1 MGIEHYLA
9 VDLGA
14 SGGRVMLGRWDG
26 THISIE
32 PLTRFDNGPTVVHG
46 RMHWDIL
53 GIWRHITAGIQTH
66 ASRGGAPLA
75 GISVDSWG
83 VDYGLLDRQGKLLAN
98 PTCYRDHR
106 TDGIFDAAFARV
118 SRDQIYA
125 TTGIQFMQF
134 NTLYQLLSMRLSAD
148 PQLDAA
154 ENLLLIPD
162 LLHYWL
168 SGVAAVEYT
177 NASTTQMLD
186 ARTRA
191 WADPLLAQ
199 LDIPRGILPRLVQP
213 GTVLAPLLGSVCDQV
228 GLRDAPPVI
237 TGATHDTAAAI
248 AAIPGLD
255 THSVYLSSGTWSLMG
270 MELPEPILTEAALRV
285 NFTNEG
291 GVDGTIR
298 FLKNIAGLW
307 LLQECRRSWQR
318 HGQQYTWEELLA
330 LASNAP
336 AFVSIVNP
344 DAAAFLNPDDMPAAI
359 QAYCAQH
366 GIPVPQTPGAIV
378 RCCLESLALR
388 YRTVLDTLR
397 DLTGRDIHT
406 IRVVGGGSQNQL
418 LNRFTAD
425 ACNLPVVAGPVEAT
439 ALGNVL
445 LQALTVGAI
454 PDLATGR
461 RIIAESFP
469 PTVIEPS
476 TDRAAWD
483 AQLQRFVT
491 LPA

>member
-1 MGIEHYLA
+1 MPIDHFLA

-26 THISIE
+26 SRISIE
-32 PLTRFDNGPTVVHG
+32 PLTRFDNGPTPVHQ
-46 RMHWDIL
+46 RLHWDIL
-53 GIWRHITAGIQTH
+53 GIWRHINDGIRTH
-66 ASRGGAPLA
+66 VSRGGAPLA

-83 VDYGLLDRQGKLLAN
+83 VDYGLLDRTGQLLGN

-106 TDGIFDAAFARV
+106 TDGMMDQAFARV
-118 SRDQIYA
+118 RSDRIFA

-134 NTLYQLLSMRLSAD
+134 NTVYQLLSMRLSNDPHLELAD
-148 PQLDAA
+148 K
-154 ENLLLIPD
+154 LLLIPD
-162 LLHYWL
+162 LLHYWM
-168 SGVAAVEYT
+168 SGVAAAEYT

-186 ARTRA
+186 CHTRT
-191 WADPLLAQ
+191 WAGDMLTA
-199 LDIPRGILPRLVQP
+199 LDIPQHMLPTVIQP
-213 GTVLAPLLGSVCDQV
+213 GTVLGPLLGSVIDDT
-228 GLRDAPPVI
+228 GLGSAPPVI
-237 TGATHDTAAAI
+237 AGATHDTGAAI

-255 THSVYLSSGTWSLMG
+255 ANSAYISSGTWSLMG
-270 MELPEPILTEAALRV
+270 MEVPAPVVSAQARAV

-291 GVDGTIR
+291 GINQTIR
-298 FLKNIAGLW
+298 LLKNIAGLW

-318 HGQQYTWEELLA
+318 QGHSYTWEDLLA
-330 LASNAP
+330 QAAMAP

-344 DAAAFLNPDDMPAAI
+344 DAPEFLNPDDMPRAI
-359 QAYCAQH
+359 QAYCARNH
-366 GIPVPQTPGAIV
+366 IPVPESHGAMI

-388 YRTVLDTLR
+388 YRTVVDTLR
-397 DLTGRDIHT
+397 QLTGRDIHT
-406 IRVVGGGSQNQL
+406 IRIVGGGSQNQL

-445 LQALTVGAI
+445 IQALTTGAI

-461 RIIAESFP
+461 RIIAESYP

-476 TDRAAWD
+476 RDRQAWD
-483 AQLQRFVT
+483 AQLARFAT
-491 LPA
+491 LP